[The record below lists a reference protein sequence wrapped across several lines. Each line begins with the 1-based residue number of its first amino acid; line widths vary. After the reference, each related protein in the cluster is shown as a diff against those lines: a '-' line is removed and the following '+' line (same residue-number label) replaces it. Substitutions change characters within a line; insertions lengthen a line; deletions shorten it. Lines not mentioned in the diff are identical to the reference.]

1 MSRLPPLSAA
11 EIANALGGRRVG
23 KVFVARCPA
32 HDDRT
37 PSLSISD
44 AADGADGK
52 ILVHCHAGCTQDEVI
67 AAMRTLGLWLT
78 GAFRAPSGRPI
89 RSRVDLPNVDEDFAR
104 RREHA
109 MALWEQGHPIPGSA
123 AETYLRSR
131 GIAIE
136 APPALR
142 FHERLKHGPTDSC
155 WPALLALI
163 TDSLSAEPTGLHRTF
178 LSIDGTG
185 KAPIEPAKMMLG
197 RANGSVVRLGEVTD
211 QLMVAEGIETALS
224 VQQACSVPVW
234 AALSAS
240 GLKSLNLPP
249 GITSITIL
257 ADGDPTGEA
266 AALAAARRLK
276 TAVRGVRIV
285 RAPAGRDFNDVLLN
299 ATKRKSDT

>member
-1 MSRLPPLSAA
+1 MRRLPRPSATD
-11 EIANALGGRRVG
+11 ISNALGGRRMG
-23 KVFVARCPA
+23 KGFIARCPA
-32 HDDRT
+32 HDDRM
-37 PSLSISD
+37 PSLSIAD
-44 AADGADGK
+44 GADGADGK

-67 AAMRTLGLWLT
+67 AALRTRGLWPPAIF
-78 GAFRAPSGRPI
+78 GAPARRARSSSSVDAPSGVSVR
-89 RSRVDLPNVDEDFAR
+89 RS
-104 RREHA
+104 EHA
-109 MALWEQGHPIPGSA
+109 MALWDQGLPIASSA

-142 FHERLKHGPTDSC
+142 FHEKLKHGPTHSC

-163 TDSLSAEPTGLHRTF
+163 TDSVSAEPTGLHRTF
-178 LSIDGTG
+178 LTLDGTG
-185 KAPIEPAKMMLG
+185 KAPVEPAKMMLG
-197 RANGSVVRLGEVTD
+197 RANGGVVRLGEVTD

-224 VQQACSVPVW
+224 VQQACGVPVW
-234 AALSAS
+234 AAISAS

-266 AALAAARRLK
+266 AAVAAAGRLK
-276 TAVRGVRIV
+276 TAVRSVRIV